1 MSVRLLAITV
11 LCVSAAGSWAQTPPQ
26 HNHNVNTAG
35 MIDGESHP
43 ELIPDATAY
52 RLYMFTISTLPN
64 AAAED
69 FARQKSHIA
78 ALQLGDADRIA
89 LIGILTDFRVRYAA
103 LIDQYNESATAAL
116 AQGTAPDTKLFLQ
129 KRNDLVQSVMATL
142 RQSLSTEGMKKLDS
156 YIQSQKRT
164 MKVDA
169 AEAQ

>member
-1 MSVRLLAITV
+1 VYRDVIGGKLNRLRRRKPCIRPPHPIDEENEKDE
-11 LCVSAAGSWAQTPPQ
+11 AGDL
-26 HNHNVNTAG
+26 VG
-35 MIDGESHP
+35 D
-43 ELIPDATAY
+43 D
-52 RLYMFTISTLPN
+52 RN
-64 AAAED
+64 AC
-69 FARQKSHIA
+69 FRSRF
-78 ALQLGDADRIA
+78 L
-89 LIGILTDFRVRYAA
+89 GILTDFRVRYAA

-156 YIQSQKRT
+156 YIQSQKRA

>member
-1 MSVRLLAITV
+1 MRLIAIAALLSVF
-11 LCVSAAGSWAQTPPQ
+11 VSSARAQTPP
-26 HNHNVNTAG
+26 HNHSANTAQ
-35 MIDGESHP
+35 MIDGDAHP

-69 FARQKSHIA
+69 LARQKSHIA
-78 ALQLGDADRIA
+78 ALQLEDADRIT

-103 LIDQYNESATAAL
+103 LVDQYNESATASL

-129 KRNDLVQSVMATL
+129 KRNDLVQSVMASL
-142 RQSLSTEGMKKLDS
+142 RQSLSAEGMKKLHL
-156 YIQSQKRT
+156 YIQLQKRA
-164 MKVDA
+164 MKVDW